1 MKNNPFTFGRTSGP
15 DEFTEI
21 MNAETIA
28 ALSPEDRAALEVL
41 KKANEFLNR
50 ELPPGYTYLIG
61 ISTVEQTGDRFR
73 LARTIHTSCATMDA
87 VPYFLGMLH
96 KSAVELAQ
104 RWAAALKPRG
114 DA

>member
-1 MKNNPFTFGRTSGP
+1 MNNPFTFGRGKGP

-21 MNAETIA
+21 MNAETVG
-28 ALSPEDRAALEVL
+28 ALSPEDRAALDVL
-41 KKANEFLNR
+41 QKANELLNR

-61 ISTVEQTGDRFR
+61 ISTIEQNGERFR
-73 LARTIHTSCATMDA
+73 LDRTIHTSCATLDA
-87 VPYFLGMLH
+87 VPYFLGVLH
-96 KSAVELAQ
+96 KSAVALAE